1 MNIILTTLPT
11 IIMSLVTFFLT
22 RRKYLK
28 EVDKAET
35 EIVSNEIDN
44 VEKATRIWRQLS
56 EDITARL
63 TADIAA
69 LRSENEK
76 TREKLNALTRE
87 NNALRSQMASL
98 QKELRLSNT
107 ENEKLL
113 RQLKVL
119 SDHLKSSEKE
129 G

>member
-1 MNIILTTLPT
+1 MNLILTTLPT
-11 IIMSLVTFFLT
+11 IIISLLTFVLT

-28 EVDKAET
+28 EVEKAGA
-35 EIVSNEIDN
+35 EIDANEIDN
-44 VEKATRIWRQLS
+44 VEKAARIWRQLS

-63 TADIAA
+63 TADIAS
-69 LRSENEK
+69 LRTENEK

-87 NNALRSQMASL
+87 NNVLRSQMASL

-119 SDHLKSSEKE
+119 SDHLK

>member
-1 MNIILTTLPT
+1 MQNIIVTTISSILLSV
-11 IIMSLVTFFLT
+11 ITFFLA

-87 NNALRSQMASL
+87 NNALRSQMSSL

-119 SDHLKSSEKE
+119 SDHLK